1 MAGTAIQLPGEK
13 IFLRSLTME
22 DVSAAYCAWLN
33 DPEVNR
39 YLETR
44 FAVQTLASV
53 MSYVETAISASD
65 SIFLAIIEKATNLHI
80 GNIKLGPI
88 LPYHRRGE
96 ISFFIGDKRC
106 WGKGYATEA
115 VRLLTEYAFCE
126 LTLVKVTAG
135 CYSTNLGSKRV
146 FEKLGYEQEA
156 VFKKQYFSDGVWVNS
171 YRFAK
176 FRESLP
182 GDDLTMNTGL
192 S

>member
-1 MAGTAIQLPGEK
+1 MAEDIILLPGEK
-13 IFLRSLTME
+13 IFLRPVTMQ
-22 DVSAAYCAWLN
+22 DVSAEYCAWLN
-33 DPEVNR
+33 DPEINR

-53 MSYVETAISASD
+53 RSYVETAISASD
-65 SIFLAIIEKATNLHI
+65 SIFLAIIGKATNLHI

-88 LPYHRRGE
+88 LPYHRRSE

-115 VRLLTEYAFCE
+115 VRLLTEYALCE
-126 LTLVKVTAG
+126 LALVKVTAG

-156 VFKKQYFSDGVWVNS
+156 VFKKQYFSEGAWVDS

-176 FRESLP
+176 FVELLP
-182 GDDLTMNTGL
+182 
-192 S
+192 SVSK